1 MPAASEAELRRTII
15 AVVFGGLMSMLDT
28 TIVNIAIRTLAVR
41 LHGGLPSVQWVVTGY
56 LLALAGVLPL
66 AGWLC
71 DRLGARRV
79 YVWSIALFAL
89 ASLACGLSSSLGE
102 LIAFRVLQGAAGA
115 LTMPAGQ
122 MMLVRTA
129 GRERLAR
136 AMGTLSIPIVMAPV
150 FGPVI
155 GGLLLEHAGWQWIFF
170 VNLPFAVAAVPLALW
185 LLPRDVPAG
194 AHAGGARRPDVLGL
208 LLIGSG
214 SVAATYGLASAG
226 GAAVKVILPV
236 AAGVVLLAAFAVRS
250 ARTAHPLLDV
260 RLYRNP
266 VYAASSLASFALGAT
281 VFGAMILLPLYF
293 QSVRHLDP
301 VATGLL
307 VAPTGV
313 GVALATRFASH
324 LTDRVGSGRTAFAGG
339 LIAAAGTVP
348 FLFLGAATPYVWLCL
363 TGLLRGAGIALCMIP
378 TMTAAYRAIPPAKIS
393 DGTTQINVLSRLGA
407 ATGTAVF
414 TVVLQH
420 ALAAGG
426 GAAAYGTAFR
436 WALGAA
442 MLAALPAALL
452 ARFERR
458 AGGATAGGA
467 GAASGAGKEAAG
479 EVAAGGSEEGLL
491 PAARREPRPVLPSSG
506 AQTALAAGILLRSL
520 RFTVPVQAWSR
531 DGHGSVRVG
540 AAVRRGAKQ
549 QVSQR
554 RAGTGGRVGGSG
566 RPALRM
572 PFLGV
577 ADGEHGDRDGRRR
590 RRFR

>member
-28 TIVNIAIRTLAVR
+28 TIVNIAIRTLSVR
-41 LHGGLPSVQWVVTGY
+41 LHSGLSSVQWVVTGY

-66 AGWLC
+66 AGWMC

-79 YVWSIALFAL
+79 YVWSITLFAL

-102 LIAFRVLQGAAGA
+102 LIGFRVLQGAAGA

-185 LLPRDVPAG
+185 LLPRDTLAG
-194 AHAGGARRPDVLGL
+194 TAAGPRRPDVLGL
-208 LLIGSG
+208 LLIGTG

-226 GAAVKVILPV
+226 GAAVKLIVPV
-236 AAGVVLLAAFAVRS
+236 VAGVALLAAFTVRS
-250 ARTAHPLLDV
+250 ARIARPLLDV

-266 VYAASSLASFALGAT
+266 VYAASSLANFALGAT

-324 LTDRVGSGRTAFAGG
+324 LTDRAGSGRTAFAGG
-339 LIAAAGTVP
+339 LIAAAGTIP
-348 FLFLGAATPYVWLCL
+348 FLFLGTATPYVWLCL
-363 TGLLRGAGIALCMIP
+363 TGLLRGSGIALCMIP
-378 TMTAAYRAIPPAKIS
+378 AMTAAYRAIPPAKIS
-393 DGTTQINVLSRLGA
+393 DGTTQVNVLSRLGA

-420 ALAAGG
+420 ALAGG
-426 GAAAYGTAFR
+426 SGAAAYGTAFR

-442 MLAALPAALL
+442 VLAALPAALL
-452 ARFERR
+452 ARFEARARR
-458 AGGATAGGA
+458 QPSPAEAGGASPAEAEGA
-467 GAASGAGKEAAG
+467 G
-479 EVAAGGSEEGLL
+479 
-491 PAARREPRPVLPSSG
+491 
-506 AQTALAAGILLRSL
+506 QTAS
-520 RFTVPVQAWSR
+520 
-531 DGHGSVRVG
+531 
-540 AAVRRGAKQ
+540 
-549 QVSQR
+549 SQ
-554 RAGTGGRVGGSG
+554 
-566 RPALRM
+566 
-572 PFLGV
+572 
-577 ADGEHGDRDGRRR
+577 
-590 RRFR
+590 